1 MGRTPLLSHTVVRWG
16 WELAKTCPP
25 GWPPSHPLLPW
36 PVSEAIVLGTLPDDP
51 RLKTMPGGEGCL
63 MLSGFQ
69 LGSEVSGCGPD
80 TLTQSLHSADNSD
93 NAGTAAP
100 AFSPTLACVPRL
112 ARAGR
117 GEPPWKWSF
126 HLSAA
131 QSSAHIILPGIHHHP
146 NSKLFRLQLLHDTLS
161 YNSR

>member
-1 MGRTPLLSHTVVRWG
+1 MGLGVGQDLPL
-16 WELAKTCPP
+16 

-69 LGSEVSGCGPD
+69 LSSEVSGCGPD
-80 TLTQSLHSADNSD
+80 TLTQSLHSADNCD

-100 AFSPTLACVPRL
+100 VFSPTLACVPRL
-112 ARAGR
+112 ARVGR

-131 QSSAHIILPGIHHHP
+131 QSSAHIILPLGP
-146 NSKLFRLQLLHDTLS
+146 GLQGQRPLPLVSSLRLP
-161 YNSR
+161 RP